1 MSLEDIRKR
10 IVAFREARDWGQFH
24 NAKDLAVSLSLE
36 ASEVLELFQW
46 KKSLEE
52 IEQTVKD
59 KKEQLS
65 EEVADVL
72 LYLINLCDVAD
83 IDLEEAALSKLDKNE
98 NKYPINKAKSNAKK
112 YNEFK
117 E

>member
-10 IVAFREARDWGQFH
+10 IIDFREVRDWGQFH
-24 NAKDLAVSLSLE
+24 NAKDLAISLSLE

-52 IEQTVKD
+52 IEQTVET

-72 LYLINLCDVAD
+72 LYLINLCDIAD
-83 IDLEEAALSKLDKNE
+83 IDLEKAALDKLDKNE
-98 NKYPINKAKSNAKK
+98 KKYPVEKAKGNAKK
-112 YNEFK
+112 YDEF
-117 E
+117 